1 MRRWRAWVVAIA
13 VPVALRA
20 QQPST
25 QADSAAQAAAA
36 ASAVAATMQ
45 QPQQIGQQAANQMG
59 TDSVLEARTS
69 AVAAQLRCPV
79 CQGLSIQDSPSELSQ
94 QMRSLV
100 RDQLAA
106 GKTPDEV
113 KAYFISKYGEWI
125 LLEPE
130 AKGFNTLVYAL
141 PLLLVLGGGAL
152 IVVVVRRW
160 TQQPAADTGATSA
173 PDASTNP
180 QFPD

>member
-1 MRRWRAWVVAIA
+1 MRARSVRTLGSLLLIG
-13 VPVALRA
+13 
-20 QQPST
+20 
-25 QADSAAQAAAA
+25 AAS
-36 ASAVAATMQ
+36 SAVAVGASGQ
-45 QPQQIGQQAANQMG
+45 QPQQIGQQSANQMG

-100 RDQLAA
+100 RDQLAE
-106 GKTPDEV
+106 GKSPEQV

-130 AKGFNTLVYAL
+130 AKGFNTLVYLL
-141 PLLLVLGGGAL
+141 PLVLVLGGGVW

-160 TQQPAADTGATSA
+160 TSAAATVPAADSA
-173 PDASTNP
+173 APNST
-180 QFPD
+180 FDD